1 MPRLG
6 LLTAPHSPHCP
17 GSTVHT
23 YVPTSKLDYGFV
35 VYWSAR
41 LSHLVS
47 LDHMLNAAMRVSDG
61 SISDVT
67 NTESLCSESRD
78 AVESQAQ
85 RGYFNLF
92 AQADETVFAI
102 HD

>member
-6 LLTAPHSPHCP
+6 LLTAPAAPHSPHCP

-41 LSHLVS
+41 LSHRVS
-47 LDHMLNAAMRVSDG
+47 LNAAMRVSDG

-78 AVESQAQ
+78 VVES
-85 RGYFNLF
+85 
-92 AQADETVFAI
+92 QADETVRNT
-102 HD
+102 

>member
-6 LLTAPHSPHCP
+6 LRTAPAAPHSP

-23 YVPTSKLDYGFV
+23 YVPTSKFDYGFV

-41 LSHLVS
+41 LSHLGS
-47 LDHMLNAAMRVSDG
+47 LDHVLNAAMRVSDG

-78 AVESQAQ
+78 VVES
-85 RGYFNLF
+85 
-92 AQADETVFAI
+92 QADETVFAI